1 MVRRERF
8 VSSCNK
14 ESHGSGV
21 VIWIR
26 GEGAVIVVVVC
37 TYVLCVAVL
46 GQGISLASFTPSA
59 RNSVCGR
66 ATQRPGGEN

>member
-1 MVRRERF
+1 M
-8 VSSCNK
+8 K
-14 ESHGSGV
+14 
-21 VIWIR
+21 
-26 GEGAVIVVVVC
+26 GAVIVVVVC

-66 ATQRPGGEN
+66 ATQRPGEELNGTHRLPLHLPLNKFSVPTGP